1 MDNSEVHLIDEID
14 HNLILFDINGFT
26 NFREELL
33 THKNCTFM
41 KYPVPYAD
49 YSLMF
54 SNIQKEILAGN
65 TYLINLTC
73 ATPIETNL
81 KLKEIF
87 LFSRAKYKLLY
98 HDLFVVFS
106 PETFVKI
113 RENRIESYP
122 MKGTIDASLPGAE
135 QLILNDP
142 KEKAEHYT
150 ITDLIRNDLSTVA
163 NEVRVEQFRYLD
175 IIETNQK
182 RLIQVSSKISGKL
195 DKSYNKFIGEIMFR
209 LLPAGSVT
217 GAPKKKTVEIIQ
229 QAENYNRGY
238 YTGVFGIFDGENIDC
253 GVMIRFIEKNDS
265 KFIYKSGGGIT
276 MYSDCLSEYNEMIDK
291 IYVPF
296 V

>member
-1 MDNSEVHLIDEID
+1 
-14 HNLILFDINGFT
+14 
-26 NFREELL
+26 
-33 THKNCTFM
+33 
-41 KYPVPYAD
+41 
-49 YSLMF
+49 
-54 SNIQKEILAGN
+54 
-65 TYLINLTC
+65 
-73 ATPIETNL
+73 
-81 KLKEIF
+81 
-87 LFSRAKYKLLY
+87 
-98 HDLFVVFS
+98 
-106 PETFVKI
+106 
-113 RENRIESYP
+113 
-122 MKGTIDASLPGAE
+122 
-135 QLILNDP
+135 
-142 KEKAEHYT
+142 
-150 ITDLIRNDLSTVA
+150 
-163 NEVRVEQFRYLD
+163 VEQFRYLD